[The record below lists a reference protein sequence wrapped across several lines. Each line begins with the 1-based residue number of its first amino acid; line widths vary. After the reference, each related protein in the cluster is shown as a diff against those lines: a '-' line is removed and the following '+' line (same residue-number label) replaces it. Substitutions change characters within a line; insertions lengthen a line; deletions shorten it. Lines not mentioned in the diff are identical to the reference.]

1 MLGMLVAPLPSL
13 VAPQQR
19 DLPGFCF
26 LQISFYRFLSPFSS
40 VLLQRRQDSLRA
52 VCAAPAAWC
61 SLGMLLLSPPGSD
74 GARSGVPPAGPTPE
88 RRCWCRCCCSAAA
101 PLLLLLL
108 RCCSG
113 AAAAAPLPSVSPHS
127 AGRAEEL
134 CGTRGE
140 TNALLWEAQSVAWLK
155 ETLAGISMAWGCIH
169 LSSAVFK
176 DITSNSSRFSPFL
189 HFDNR
194 IKDDLWS
201 TQLKMVQVHVA
212 PGGSYLYLKEYIFTS
227 LSCSPMT
234 DFRFNAYK
242 NNKSPSRLVFFTEV

>member
-1 MLGMLVAPLPSL
+1 MCC
-13 VAPQQR
+13 
-19 DLPGFCF
+19 PGR
-26 LQISFYRFLSPFSS
+26 L
-40 VLLQRRQDSLRA
+40 VLLRD
-52 VCAAPAAWC
+52 VVVVT
-61 SLGMLLLSPPGSD
+61 
-74 GARSGVPPAGPTPE
+74 ARL
-88 RRCWCRCCCSAAA
+88 RRCPLRCPRSRSHPGEALLV
-101 PLLLLLL
+101 PLLLLL

-155 ETLAGISMAWGCIH
+155 ETLAGSSMAWGCIH

-201 TQLKMVQVHVA
+201 TQLKMV
-212 PGGSYLYLKEYIFTS
+212 
-227 LSCSPMT
+227 
-234 DFRFNAYK
+234 
-242 NNKSPSRLVFFTEV
+242 